1 MFPRVKFPYVLEVY
15 LRLLPVYFRFLQKR
29 FLLLV
34 RRDLLLHPHC
44 IDGFLGHALFLVA
57 AFDIVG
63 LCVLSSLCVKRIY
76 SLKCYTTSPPNPLAR
91 RGGGGALGYFLGG
104 YVPPGTPNWHLVLKK
119 IPLKLIPR
127 SRNGPIFYTPF

>member
-1 MFPRVKFPYVLEVY
+1 MQSFLALNFRYVLEVY
-15 LRLLPVYFRFLQKR
+15 LRLLPQPRPQGSNLKKWVGPHPFFKGKALGTRLLLPVYFRFLQEG

-44 IDGFLGHALFLVA
+44 IDGFLGHVLFPVA

-76 SLKCYTTSPPNPLAR
+76 SSKCYTFSTPNPW
-91 RGGGGALGYFLGG
+91 
-104 YVPPGTPNWHLVLKK
+104 VPPRVRG
-119 IPLKLIPR
+119 
-127 SRNGPIFYTPF
+127 